1 MNTTERLPNWLK
13 KRAMLSPHRPAVEFE
28 GKVLTFR
35 ELDLQAEEM
44 AAKLATQNLKR
55 GDSCAVLVRNHKDSV
70 IIIHALFYLG
80 VKIVMLNTRLTA
92 AELIWQLRDS
102 EAKLLVSEQAF
113 FEKLNVIQ
121 SFMQGL
127 PIIEKEALA
136 FISRVEGVLIL
147 EEFDL
152 SDIAT
157 IMYTSGTTGNPK
169 GVIQTFGNHW
179 WSAIGS
185 VLNLGLTERDSWYCA
200 VPIFHIS
207 GLSIFM
213 RNVIYGMKV
222 VLVEK
227 FNEAEANQMIVGNG
241 VTIISVVT
249 AMLNRM
255 LTDLR
260 EDKYPATFR
269 CMLLGG
275 GPAPKHMLLECK
287 EKGIPVYQTYGMTET
302 SSQIVTLS
310 PEDSLQKIGSAGK
323 TLFPSQLRIEKD
335 GLEAEPNQPGE
346 IVVKGPNVT
355 KGYLNR
361 KEATDEAIK
370 NGWLY
375 TGDIGYVDEEGFLF
389 VMDRRSD
396 LIISGGENVYPAEI
410 EAVVGSHPDVFEA
423 GVTGVSDE
431 AWGQIAVAFV
441 VSKPGSELTEQK
453 IIEYC
458 LTRLASYK
466 VPKRIIFCEG
476 LPRNASNKL
485 LRRELRKRLED

>member
-13 KRAMLSPHRPAVEFE
+13 KRAKLSPHRPALEFE
-28 GKVLTFR
+28 GEILTFQ

-55 GDSCAVLVRNHKDSV
+55 GDSCAVLIRNHKDSV

-92 AELIWQLRDS
+92 AELIWQLCDS
-102 EAKLLVSEQAF
+102 EAKLLLSEQTF
-113 FEKLNVIQ
+113 FEKINEIQ
-121 SFMQGL
+121 SSMQEL

-136 FISRVEGVLIL
+136 SINGVEGVPIL
-147 EEFDL
+147 AEFDL
-152 SDIAT
+152 SDTAT

-185 VLNLGLTERDSWYCA
+185 VLNLGLTEQDSWYCA

-227 FNEAEANQMIVGNG
+227 FNEAEANQMIIENG

-255 LTDLR
+255 LTNLGGNR
-260 EDKYPATFR
+260 YPDSFR

-323 TLFPSQLRIEKD
+323 ALFPSQLRIEKD
-335 GLEAEPNQPGE
+335 GMEAEPNQPGE

-355 KGYLNR
+355 EGYLNR
-361 KEATDEAIK
+361 KEATGEAIK

-410 EAVVGSHPDVFEA
+410 EAAVGSHPSVFEV
-423 GVTGVSDE
+423 GVTGLSDE
-431 AWGQIAVAFV
+431 AWGQVAVAFV
-441 VSKPGSELTEQK
+441 VGKPDSELTEAM
-453 IIEYC
+453 IIEHC

-466 VPKRIIFCEG
+466 VPKRIVFCEE

>member
-1 MNTTERLPNWLK
+1 MNNTERLPNWLK
-13 KRAMLSPHRPAVEFE
+13 KRAKLSPNRPALEFE

-35 ELDLQAEEM
+35 ELDSLAEEM
-44 AAKLATQNLKR
+44 AAKLASQNVKR
-55 GDSCAVLVRNHKDSV
+55 GDSCALLIRNHKDSV
-70 IIIHALFYLG
+70 VIIHALFYLG

-102 EAKLLVSEQAF
+102 EAKLLLSEQYF
-113 FEKLNVIQ
+113 CEKLNDIQ
-121 SFMQGL
+121 SFMQEIS
-127 PIIEKEALA
+127 IIEKEDLA
-136 FISRVEGVLIL
+136 SIRGIEDVAIL

-152 SDIAT
+152 HETAT

-185 VLNLGLTERDSWYCA
+185 VLNLGLTEQDSWYCA

-227 FNEAEANQMIVGNG
+227 FNETAANQMIIENG

-249 AMLNRM
+249 TMLNRM
-255 LTDLR
+255 LINLGS
-260 EDKYPATFR
+260 EKYPNSFR

-275 GPAPKHMLLECK
+275 GPAPRYMLLECK

-302 SSQIVTLS
+302 SSQIVTLA

-323 TLFPSQLRIEKD
+323 ALFPSQLRIEKD
-335 GLEAEPNQPGE
+335 GLEVEPNQPGE

-355 KGYLNR
+355 QGYLNR

-375 TGDIGYVDEEGFLF
+375 TGDIGYVDEDGYLF

-410 EAVVGSHPDVFEA
+410 EAVVSSHPDVFEA

-431 AWGQIAVAFV
+431 VWGQIAVAFV
-441 VSKPGSELTEQK
+441 VRKTGSELTEKQ

-458 LTRLASYK
+458 LTCLASYK
-466 VPKRIIFCEG
+466 VPKRVIFCEE